1 MQVYWWFLQY
11 LKVEREAEP
20 SAIRL
25 LSCGTISQI
34 RSEGQTPSLC
44 LRVGLKLSFLTKL
57 IVRSDLTRLGSAL
70 SYAAIG
76 LDCRGTSFDTLSS
89 SFSSFP
95 SPCIL
100 LLLMQVTNFT
110 SSPEFFVLSDP
121 QEAP

>member
-44 LRVGLKLSFLTKL
+44 LRVGLKLSSLIKL
-57 IVRSDLTRLGSAL
+57 IVRSDLTHLGSAL

-76 LDCRGTSFDTLSS
+76 LDC
-89 SFSSFP
+89 P
-95 SPCIL
+95 
-100 LLLMQVTNFT
+100 
-110 SSPEFFVLSDP
+110 
-121 QEAP
+121 